1 LSNLDFIEQIGSGAF
16 GVVWKVR
23 DRGLDAIRAA
33 KLVEPS
39 AIPSLEAY
47 SAEASVLSELE
58 HANIIRVFSTDV
70 GPKTGDTPDV
80 GKYVIVMEYMDGGS
94 LDDALAK
101 EPFIP
106 LRDAVRHVSAACFA
120 ATHAHA
126 KDYVHRDIKPANL
139 LVSKQQTKLSDFGL
153 CTPGASGGASGAGTL
168 VYAAPEVVDGDAAT
182 LLSDVYSLG
191 VTLYELINGRSFVDW
206 SGDESDLEEAVIRGR
221 FPDRKDFQPFVPD
234 KLRKVVRKAMNVDA
248 SKRFASAEDFR
259 HALGAVP
266 LLCGWTL
273 RATGD
278 EERWTGVGSGG
289 VFEVVAKRKHRE
301 FEIRRSKS
309 MPGSMRRIKPEC
321 GTFSTYAELRE
332 HQRRVMSRIT
342 EKGK

>member
-1 LSNLDFIEQIGSGAF
+1 LSNLDFIEQIGSGGF
-16 GVVWKVR
+16 GEVWKVR

-47 SAEASVLSELE
+47 SAEASVLSQLE
-58 HANIIRVFSTDV
+58 HANIVRVFSTDV

-80 GKYVIVMEYMDGGS
+80 GKYVIVMEYMDCGS
-94 LDDALAK
+94 LHDALEK

-106 LRDAVRHVSAACFA
+106 PRDAVRHVSAACFA
-120 ATHAHA
+120 ATHAHTNG
-126 KDYVHRDIKPANL
+126 YVHRDIKPANI
-139 LVSKQQTKLSDFGL
+139 LVSGQQTKLSDFGL
-153 CTPGASGGASGAGTL
+153 CTPGASSGATGAGTL
-168 VYAAPEVVDGDAAT
+168 VYAAPEVVEGGSAT

-191 VTLYELINGRSFVDW
+191 VTLYELINGRSFIDW
-206 SGDESDLEEAVIRGR
+206 SGDELDLEQAIMRGR
-221 FPDRKDFQPFVPD
+221 FPDLNEFQPFVPD
-234 KLRKVVRKAMNVDA
+234 RLRKVVRKAMKVDP
-248 SKRFASAEDFR
+248 SKRFASAQDFR
-259 HALGAVP
+259 YALGAVP

-278 EERWTGVGSGG
+278 EERWTGLGTGG
-289 VFEVVAKRKHRE
+289 VFEVVARRKERD

-309 MPGSMRRIKPEC
+309 LPGPMRRIKAEC
-321 GTFSTYAELRE
+321 GTFSTYAELRD
-332 HQRRVMSRIT
+332 HQRRVMARIT